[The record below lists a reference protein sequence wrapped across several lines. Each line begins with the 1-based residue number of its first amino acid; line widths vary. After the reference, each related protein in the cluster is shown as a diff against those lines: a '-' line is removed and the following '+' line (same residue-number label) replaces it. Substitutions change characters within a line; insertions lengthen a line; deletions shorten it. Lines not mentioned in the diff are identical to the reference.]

1 MVCVGMFHFGG
12 STHLLVFGPQV
23 HLEFQLQGQT
33 PGLHASN
40 LPINSVLAVASA
52 ATPAVA
58 EGVRKRDRHEQ

>member
-12 STHLLVFGPQV
+12 STHLLVFGPQA

-40 LPINSVLAVASA
+40 LPINSVLAHASA
-52 ATPAVA
+52 VTTVTTAV
-58 EGVRKRDRHEQ
+58 GRKRGST